1 MLNALVRVERT
12 FVDSFMAIVE
22 DRSHRYREAADDEQV
37 CIISYHFISSRH
49 RDTLLLIC
57 SFQLLYIYMERNS

>member
-22 DRSHRYREAADDEQV
+22 DMSHRYREAADEEQV
-37 CIISYHFISSRH
+37 SYHFISSRH
-49 RDTLLLIC
+49 GDTLLLIC